1 MKVGIV
7 LDKKT
12 ISKILREYR
21 RRGKIKKSL
30 TWSKFIKSHIESLY
44 AADFFTIDTVIGRR
58 FYVFFIV
65 YLKTR
70 EVVQYAVTSNP
81 CREFV
86 RQQLI
91 EFSNSNIPSD
101 QKVYLIHDRSPELC
115 CLDYKDYGVEDV
127 TTSIQAPKMNAIGE
141 RFIRSV
147 RNEALDCFVL
157 LGRRQIVD
165 IMAKYIAYFNGNR
178 PHQGIDQRVPSGYEA
193 QTEGKIVSIPILSGL
208 HHHYE
213 RRSA

>member
-1 MKVGIV
+1 MGIS
-7 LDKKT
+7 LDKNT

-30 TWSKFIKSHIESLY
+30 TWSKFIKSHLESLY
-44 AADFFTIDTVIGRR
+44 AADFFTIDTILGKR
-58 FYVFFIV
+58 FFVFFIV

-70 EVVQYAVTSNP
+70 EVIQYAVTMNP
-81 CREFV
+81 CKEFV
-86 RQQLI
+86 RQQVI
-91 EFSNSNIPSD
+91 EFSNSTIRD

-115 CLDYKDYGVEDV
+115 CLDYGAYGIEDV

-141 RFIRSV
+141 RFVRSV
-147 RNEALDCFVL
+147 RNEALDWFVL
-157 LGRRQIVD
+157 FGRKQIIHILSRFV
-165 IMAKYIAYFNGNR
+165 AYFNGKR

-193 QTEGKIVSIPILSGL
+193 QREGKIVSFPILSGL